1 MTDTTARTTT
11 RAVTAPRSGAD
22 GLPDLQ
28 PPGPEDT
35 VLGRLAELA
44 RWIPDAVALDAADG
58 TLTFGELYQ
67 RVLALSAELVEVVD
81 AVPGTPSIGIWAEQ
95 DTTSVAA
102 LLAALTTGTPCVE
115 LDITLPEARLA
126 EIAQRGDVGIVLAD
140 DARREAAAALPGVI
154 EVRGL
159 LPTREA
165 PAVPVQ
171 RGVTGDT
178 PACLLF
184 TSGTTGAPK
193 GVVYTQRTVLGGG
206 YNHRDALRITSA
218 DRVALVFP
226 ISFAAGLITM
236 CAAVFNGATACIRDP
251 RVHGVA
257 DAVEWVQS
265 ARISVLACA
274 PSLLRALS
282 AALPDGLVLPDL
294 RLIATGGEKSFGQDV
309 VDIRPHL
316 GPHAGVMNWLGSS
329 ETGGLSTFEVAST
342 DPVPAGVLPAGRAL
356 PLHVFEIL
364 GEDGTVLPA
373 GEPGILHIT
382 SAHHAAGY
390 WKDPEQTA
398 EKFLPLPDGRVR
410 VRSGDRATLDEDG
423 VMRLLGRADD
433 AVKIRGYLV
442 EPAEVEVALR
452 SLPQVRDVVVRAQPD
467 ERGLDRL
474 IAWVV
479 PDPAGGT
486 ASPAVL
492 RSGVARRLPAYMVPR
507 DVVLLEELP
516 RNERGKVVAA
526 ALPPVPERPTPVP
539 PATPTEAALEPIWGR
554 ILHLEHVSRD
564 ESFTALGGDSLAV
577 EEMLA
582 SVTSHLGAELTT
594 ADLAERPTLA
604 EFASLVAARRADRS
618 GRRTSNVVRLRTTGT
633 RPPVFCFAGAGGA
646 AAAFSPLAGALGPDQ
661 PVYALQVRGLEDRG
675 VPDWTVGQA
684 ARRYLRQLEAIAPE
698 GPVVLVGHSLGGLF
712 ALAVAHLLRGRGREV
727 VDLVLVDTYLP
738 LRARPDDAPRRQ
750 GPEAAP
756 ITRAHLWRTRLQV
769 LTAGLVRRTA
779 EVQKEVFHQ
788 HGARVA
794 RFHRPQPWPGRALLV
809 LSTENDDEPA
819 WWEPLLT
826 GEHEVLR
833 LEGDHNALL
842 RLPYVV
848 RIAEQVTTAVDRVAQ
863 R

>member
-1 MTDTTARTTT
+1 M
-11 RAVTAPRSGAD
+11 
-22 GLPDLQ
+22 
-28 PPGPEDT
+28 
-35 VLGRLAELA
+35 LGRLAELA
-44 RWIPDAVALDAADG
+44 HWIPDAVALEAADG
-58 TLTFGELYQ
+58 SLTFGELYQ
-67 RVLALSAELVEVVD
+67 RVLALSAELVE
-81 AVPGTPSIGIWAEQ
+81 AVEALPGTPSVGIWAEQ

-126 EIAQRGDVGIVLAD
+126 EIAQRADIGIVLAD
-140 DARREAAAALPGVI
+140 DARREAAAALPGVV

-165 PAVPVQ
+165 PAEPVQ

-193 GVVYTQRTVLGGG
+193 GVVYTQRTVLAGS
-206 YNHRDALRITSA
+206 YNSRDALRITPA

-226 ISFAAGLITM
+226 ISFAAGLIVMTM
-236 CAAVFNGATACIRDP
+236 GVLNGATTCIRDP

-257 DAVEWVQS
+257 DAVDWIQS
-265 ARISVLACA
+265 ERVSLLACA

-282 AALPDGLVLPDL
+282 SALADGQVLPHL
-294 RLIATGGEKSFGQDV
+294 RIVTTAGEKIFGQDV
-309 VDIRPHL
+309 LDIRPHL
-316 GPHAGVMNWLGSS
+316 GPHASVVNWLGSS
-329 ETGGLSTFEVAST
+329 ETQALSTFEVAAD
-342 DPVPAGVLPAGRAL
+342 DPVPPGVLPAGRAL

-364 GEDGTVLPA
+364 GEDGAVLPV

-382 SAHHAAGY
+382 SEHHAAGY
-390 WKDPEQTA
+390 WKDKEQTA

-423 VMRLLGRADD
+423 VLRLLGRADD

-474 IAWVV
+474 VAWVV

-554 ILHLEHVSRD
+554 ILHLDHVGRD

-582 SVTSHLGAELTT
+582 SVTSHLGVELAT
-594 ADLAERPTLA
+594 ADLAERPTLT
-604 EFASLVAARRADRS
+604 EFAALVAARSADPS

-684 ARRYLRQLEAIAPE
+684 ARRYLRQLEEIAPE

-712 ALAVAHLLRGRGREV
+712 ALAVAHLLRQRGREV

-738 LRARPDDAPRRQ
+738 LRARPDDVPRRQ

-756 ITRAHLWRTRLQV
+756 ITRAELWRTRLQV
-769 LTAGLVRRTA
+769 LTAGLVRRPA
-779 EVQKEVFHQ
+779 EVQQEVFHQ

-809 LSTENDDEPA
+809 LSTENDDELA

-848 RIAEQVTTAVDRVAQ
+848 RIAEQVTAAVDGVVQ

>member
-1 MTDTTARTTT
+1 VTDTTTRTTT
-11 RAVTAPRSGAD
+11 GAVPAPRSGAD

-28 PPGPEDT
+28 PPGPDDT

-67 RVLALSAELVEVVD
+67 RVLALSAELVE
-81 AVPGTPSIGIWAEQ
+81 AVEAAPGRPSIGIWAEQ
-95 DTTSVAA
+95 DTTSIAA

-115 LDITLPEARLA
+115 LDITLPEARVA

-154 EVRGL
+154 GVRGL

-165 PAVPVQ
+165 PAEPVQ
-171 RGVTGDT
+171 HGVTGDT

-193 GVVYTQRTVLGGG
+193 GVVYTQRTVLAGG
-206 YNHRDALRITSA
+206 YNHRDALRITST
-218 DRVALVFP
+218 DRVAIVFP

-274 PSLLRALS
+274 PSLLRALG

-316 GPHAGVMNWLGSS
+316 RREASVMNWLGSS

-364 GEDGTVLPA
+364 GEDGAVLPA

-382 SAHHAAGY
+382 SGHHAAGY

-492 RSGVARRLPAYMVPR
+492 RSGVARRLPSYMVPR

-539 PATPTEAALEPIWGR
+539 PATPTEAVLEPIWGR

-582 SVTSHLGAELTT
+582 SVTSQLGAELTT

-604 EFASLVAARRADRS
+604 EFAALVAARRADRS

-684 ARRYLRQLEAIAPE
+684 ARRYLRQLEEIAPE

-712 ALAVAHLLRGRGREV
+712 ALAVAHLLRERGREV

-756 ITRAHLWRTRLQV
+756 ITRAQLWRTRLQV

-809 LSTENDDEPA
+809 LSTENDDELA

-848 RIAEQVTTAVDRVAQ
+848 RIAEQVTAAVDRVAQ